1 MNQSE
6 HSRGGDSADPKGSW
20 IRRALWEWGVILGI
34 AGLLYLTGLHT
45 EVLGRLQQAVLWTGL
60 LQPETE
66 RVETERVSTGYGM
79 RLKPLNEAATEAAG
93 EQSGAIS
100 RLGAFRGQVVFL
112 NFWATWC
119 APCIAEMPN
128 IQALYE
134 EMGERE
140 GLVFVMVS
148 VDESSDRA
156 RAFLERKGFTF
167 PAWHLEG
174 GRSAELSSGIIPTT
188 YVIGRDGI
196 ILSRSEGMAN
206 YNTRRFKDFLREQL
220 EQ

>member
-1 MNQSE
+1 MMNDSNA
-6 HSRGGDSADPKGSW
+6 SRDGDESAGKKSW
-20 IRRALWEWGVILGI
+20 FRRALLEWGVILGI
-34 AGLLYLTGLHT
+34 AALLYLTGLHT

-60 LQPETE
+60 MQPETE
-66 RVETERVSTGYGM
+66 LAEAERVSAGFGM
-79 RLKPLNEAATEAAG
+79 RIAPLNEAAAVTTEP
-93 EQSGAIS
+93 GATAS
-100 RLGAFRGQVVFL
+100 RLGDFRGQVIFL

-134 EMGERE
+134 EMGDRE
-140 GLVFVMVS
+140 DLVFVMVS

-167 PAWHLEG
+167 PAWHLRG

-188 YVIGRDGI
+188 YVIGRDGTI
-196 ILSRSEGMAN
+196 VSRSEGMAN
-206 YNTRRFKDFLREQL
+206 YNTRRFRDFLQEQL
-220 EQ
+220 ER